1 MLLFMDVQEEGFS
14 MKTKTASIRIAA
26 LLMALLMCFLFA
38 GCKKEQAET
47 PDAPQNPISQT
58 TPDEYASVWADATY
72 TEDKTFGEG
81 ATTFLLEVQ
90 VGTHSVTFTVN
101 TDETILGTAL
111 LGHGIID
118 GEQGPYGL
126 YVKTVNGILADY
138 DVNGRYWGFNKNGE
152 YMMTGVDTTEI
163 EAGAHYELVYS
174 K

>member
-1 MLLFMDVQEEGFS
+1 
-14 MKTKTASIRIAA
+14 MKTKSTSLKIAA
-26 LLMALLMCFLFA
+26 LLVALLMCLFA
-38 GCKKEQAET
+38 SGCSKNRQDESVTDPTAYSTE
-47 PDAPQNPISQT
+47 A

-72 TEDKTFGEG
+72 TEDKTFGDG

-111 LGHGIID
+111 LEHSLID

-126 YVKTVNGILADY
+126 YVKSVNGILADY

-152 YMMTGVDTTEI
+152 YMMTGVDATEI